1 MTNHLRKLVPAAVAF
16 LTIFCP
22 AAKANLLTNG
32 GFALT
37 NNSYS
42 ENAAPEGWTNIG
54 PADGVIADSVFGTPS
69 YNGFLYYF
77 DTGGYGDSGPASG
90 DGIEQTVATSIGTQY
105 TLSLGV
111 SNENYSGWGP
121 EFLTIL
127 VNGTSIGS
135 YAMAYNS
142 SYGGFELPW
151 VTDVLDF
158 TASSSSST
166 IAFTVTGADLGGQDP
181 LIAGI
186 DLEVANA
193 NGNSP
198 VPEPAT
204 ISFFGLGLA
213 ALPFAR
219 RSLSRLRS

>member
-16 LTIFCP
+16 LTILCP
-22 AAKANLLTNG
+22 TAKANLLTNG

-42 ENAAPEGWTNIG
+42 EVAAPEGWTNIG
-54 PADGVIADSVFGTPS
+54 PPDGVIADSVFGTPS
-69 YNGFLYYF
+69 YNGFTYFF
-77 DTGGYGDSGPASG
+77 DTGGYGDAGPASG
-90 DGIEQTVATSIGTQY
+90 DGIEQTVATSIGTTY

-111 SNENYSGWGP
+111 SNENVLGTGP
-121 EFLTIL
+121 EFLDIL

-135 YAMAYNS
+135 YEMVQNSAY
-142 SYGGFELPW
+142 GELALPW
-151 VTDVLDF
+151 VTDVLNF
-158 TASSSSST
+158 TATSSSST
-166 IAFTVTGADLGGQDP
+166 IAFTVTGTSLGDQDP

-186 DLEVANA
+186 DLETASNP
-193 NGNSP
+193 NP
-198 VPEPAT
+198 TVPEPAT
-204 ISFFGLGLA
+204 ISLFGLGLA